1 MINIQVDEAYAFDFL
16 SILHIK
22 SGKNNF
28 SDQSF
33 DNWKRC
39 YDYLKNQINNDQL
52 WNKIMS
58 SQEYKNI
65 EAANLKTFDAVEKA
79 KSNQVTAQYVDKCN
93 YERYIAKREFQNKF
107 FLNQITENKIGYKKY
122 GG

>member
-1 MINIQVDEAYAFDFL
+1 MINIEVDEAYAFDFL
-16 SILHIK
+16 SILYIK

-28 SDQSF
+28 SGQPF

-39 YDYLKNQINNDQL
+39 YDYLKNQINNNQL

-65 EAANLKTFDAVEKA
+65 EALNLKTFDAVEKA
-79 KSNQVTAQYVDKCN
+79 KSNEVTAQYVDKCN
-93 YERYIAKREFQNKF
+93 YERYVAKREFQNKF
-107 FLNQITENKIGYKKY
+107 FPNQITENKIGYEKY
-122 GG
+122 DS